1 MDVLTEAL
9 RSVQL
14 RSQIYGRLELKAP
27 WGMRIEG
34 HDVTT
39 FYAVSRGGCVLDAG
53 GRRLTLAPGDVVF
66 LRARLAHALRDRPGS
81 RAASPEE
88 VFAQRGGR
96 CGGTVHYGGD
106 GAPTTIVAGGL
117 HFTDARLNPLV
128 ASLPEL
134 IHVQGDGGVT
144 TRWLQSTLQFVAA
157 EMDAEL
163 PGYELVAGRLADV
176 LFVQALRTHVASV
189 TCGAPSWLRALW
201 DPALGVALQRMHERP
216 ADPWTVEALARAA
229 GMSRSAFAARFKGAL
244 GVAPLE
250 YLTRWRMRRA
260 AEMLADDAAST
271 AAVASAV
278 GYDTDGAFV
287 KAFKRHM
294 GETPGAYRRKAL
306 ARQNAGTT
314 APP

>member
-1 MDVLTEAL
+1 MDILTETL

-27 WGMRIEG
+27 WGMRVDG

-39 FYAVSRGGCVLDAG
+39 FYALSRGGCVLDVG

-81 RAASPEE
+81 RAVSPEE
-88 VFAQRGGR
+88 VYAQRGGR
-96 CGGTVHYGGD
+96 CGGIVRYGGE

-134 IHVQGDGGVT
+134 IHVKGDGGVA
-144 TRWLQSTLQFVAA
+144 TRWLESTLQFVAA

-163 PGYELVAGRLADV
+163 PGHELVAGRLADV
-176 LFVQALRTHVASV
+176 LFVQALRTHVAGI
-189 TCGAPSWLRALW
+189 TCEESGWLRALW
-201 DPALGVALQRMHERP
+201 DPTLGVALQRMHERP

-229 GMSRSAFAARFKGAL
+229 GVSRSAFAARFKGTL
-244 GVAPLE
+244 GLAPLE
-250 YLTRWRMRRA
+250 YLTRWRMHRA
-260 AEMLADDAAST
+260 AEMLADEAAST
-271 AAVASAV
+271 AEVAGAV

-294 GETPGAYRRKAL
+294 GETPGAYRRKAR
-306 ARQNAGTT
+306 ARESR
-314 APP
+314 